1 MRLQAHEFGGQQQGG
16 RKDARTPAIQGICAV
31 QAGSG
36 LEKGAHAAL
45 HATHKRGQQGQ
56 KDQCLLPEEQALL
69 QPVMIKLVGGPLLDG

>member
-1 MRLQAHEFGGQQQGG
+1 M
-16 RKDARTPAIQGICAV
+16 

-56 KDQCLLPEEQALL
+56 KDQCLLPEEQALQ